1 MKAILL
7 LLLTQTYALPIIHTD
22 SGFLLGANW
31 KPDEGVNKVKTGGG
45 DGFYLTEGFRTQNFE
60 PLVAQ
65 IIKSIKDLRSE
76 DEAQK
81 RFDIGV
87 TIGFAGFV
95 LTATTI
101 ALYSMYSNY
110 CKEK

>member
-7 LLLTQTYALPIIHTD
+7 IFLTQTYSLPTIHTD
-22 SGFLLGANW
+22 SGFSLGANW
-31 KPDEGVNKVKTGGG
+31 WKSDEGVNVVKTGG
-45 DGFYLTEGFRTQNFE
+45 DGFYLTEGFRTQIFE
-60 PLVAQ
+60 PLSTQ

-101 ALYSMYSNY
+101 ALYSMYSHY

>member
-1 MKAILL
+1 MKATLL
-7 LLLTQTYALPIIHTD
+7 FLLTQTYALPTIHTD
-22 SGFLLGANW
+22 SGFSLGAKWW
-31 KPDEGVNKVKTGGG
+31 KPDEGINGVKIGG
-45 DGFYLTEGFRTQNFE
+45 DGFYLTEGFRTQIFE
-60 PLVAQ
+60 PIVAQ
-65 IIKSIKDLRSE
+65 IIRKINDLKAE

-101 ALYSMYSNY
+101 ALYSMYSSY

>member
-7 LLLTQTYALPIIHTD
+7 HLLTQTYALPIIHTD
-22 SGFLLGANW
+22 SGFSLGAKWW
-31 KPDEGVNKVKTGGG
+31 KPDEGINGVKIGG
-45 DGFYLTEGFRTQNFE
+45 DGFYLTEGFRTHIFE
-60 PLVAQ
+60 PIVAQ
-65 IIKSIKDLRSE
+65 IIRTINDLKAE

>member
-22 SGFLLGANW
+22 SGFLLGAKWW
-31 KPDEGVNKVKTGGG
+31 KPDEGINGVKTGG
-45 DGFYLTEGFRTQNFE
+45 DGFYLREGFRTQNYE

-65 IIKSIKDLRSE
+65 IIKTINDLRSE

-81 RFDIGV
+81 CFDIGV
-87 TIGFAGFV
+87 TI
-95 LTATTI
+95 
-101 ALYSMYSNY
+101 
-110 CKEK
+110 